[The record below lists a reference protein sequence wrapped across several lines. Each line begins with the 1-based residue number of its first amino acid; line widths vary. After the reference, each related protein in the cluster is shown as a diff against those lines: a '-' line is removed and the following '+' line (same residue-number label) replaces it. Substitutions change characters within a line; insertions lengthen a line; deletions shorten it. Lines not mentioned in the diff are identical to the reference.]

1 MDVQEVILVEEQGHG
16 LHPFDGW
23 GLSVEL
29 EEIPTRVDGIEGERA
44 TKAGQLSQLV
54 MEISSA
60 LVHIG
65 ILPVQDIPSF
75 RCQLRRS

>member
-1 MDVQEVILVEEQGHG
+1 MEVQEVILVEEQGHG
-16 LHPFDGW
+16 LHSFDGW

-44 TKAGQLSQLV
+44 AKAGQLSQLV

-65 ILPVQDIPSF
+65 ILPVQDIPSS